1 MIIWIYYSLEP
12 GEIVFNKASYLFK
25 ESCGIAKVEVIRRNG
40 SDGAVSVCWKTI
52 DGSAINGKDYR
63 GGTGKIE
70 FQHGEM
76 SKLIEIPLIDD
87 DVFENDEKF
96 HIELY
101 DPTGGAK
108 LGQRIR
114 TVLTIV
120 NDDGKKID
128 TYLDINSFNMSK
140 LIE

>member
-1 MIIWIYYSLEP
+1 M
-12 GEIVFNKASYLFK
+12 FNKASYLFK
-25 ESCGIAKVEVIRRNG
+25 ESCGTAKVEVIRRNG
-40 SDGAVSVCWKTI
+40 SDGTVSVCWKTI
-52 DGSAINGKDYR
+52 DGSAVNGKDYR
-63 GGTGKIE
+63 GGTGKVE

-101 DPTGGAK
+101 DPSGGAN
-108 LGQRIR
+108 LGSRTR

-120 NDDGKKID
+120 NDDSKKTD
-128 TYLDINSFNMSK
+128 KYFDI
-140 LIE
+140 